1 MRARPNQRSF
11 VHETVLVAY
20 VVRGSQSPSNV
31 TRRVSVNGYL
41 WRVSGGVQLLRIIP
55 AFALTA
61 LLLAIVPGQGV
72 AMVLRQSLIGGRRA
86 AFFSVAGNSSGLVLW
101 GAMSAVGL
109 SAIFAK
115 SHTAFNILK
124 YAGVIFLL
132 GLAVQT
138 LIQLKNEFGKFDV
151 VSGAKTKDGAAYRL
165 GLFTNLTNVKA
176 AVFAVAFIPQFV
188 PHKFSLGLGIFLLAC
203 VQAMVSFSWYTF
215 LILAV
220 DKSAIFLARPKVRRT
235 LTGISAGGIVLLAI
249 GLLLSHPR

>member
-1 MRARPNQRSF
+1 MNAS
-11 VHETVLVAY
+11 L
-20 VVRGSQSPSNV
+20 
-31 TRRVSVNGYL
+31 
-41 WRVSGGVQLLRIIP
+41 QLLAIVP

-61 LLLAIVPGQGV
+61 LLLAMVPGQGV
-72 AMVLRQSLIGGRRA
+72 AMVLRQSLVGGKRA
-86 AFFSVAGNSSGLVLW
+86 AFFSVFGNSSGLIVW
-101 GAMSAVGL
+101 GTLSSIGL

-115 SHTAFNILK
+115 SHTAFNVLK
-124 YAGVIFLL
+124 YVGVAFLL

-151 VSGAKTKDGAAYRL
+151 DSGAKTKAGAAFRL

-188 PHKFSLGLGIFLLAC
+188 PSRFSLGIGIFILAC
-203 VQAMVSFSWYTF
+203 VQATVSLGWYTF

-220 DKSAIFLARPKVRRT
+220 DKSAVFLARPKVRKT
-235 LTGISAGGIVLLAI
+235 LTGISAAGIILLAI